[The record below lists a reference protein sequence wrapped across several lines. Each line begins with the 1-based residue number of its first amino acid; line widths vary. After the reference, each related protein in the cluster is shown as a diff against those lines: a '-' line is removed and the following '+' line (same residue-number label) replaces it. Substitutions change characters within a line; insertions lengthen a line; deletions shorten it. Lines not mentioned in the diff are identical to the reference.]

1 MKKLIMLCASLSL
14 ALTIIMNTL
23 LPIDYNE
30 AKIYA
35 PLTCV
40 NAFAISEA
48 EAVEVDGTSIFI
60 ENNLN
65 FEEGISYNVC
75 FENDTM
81 ISVEKIKKGR
91 L

>member
-30 AKIYA
+30 AKINA

-40 NAFAISEA
+40 NAYAISES
-48 EAVEVDGTSIFI
+48 EAVEVDGSSIFI
-60 ENNLN
+60 ENNLK
-65 FEEGISYNVC
+65 FEKNTSYKVC
-75 FENDTM
+75 FKNDFM
-81 ISVEKIKKGR
+81 VSLEKIN
-91 L
+91 